1 MKKFADVERTRRA
14 YHSAPGR
21 NSVHRSAAIFPILD
35 TGRYQTN
42 LTFLNHWLI
51 KRGIP
56 EIGARHTLSD
66 AEGARLA
73 QVYTVLD
80 QPKAYAV
87 DLEEIA
93 EAAALQSLPR
103 EGTWEVE
110 FFSAR
115 NLFIPYP
122 AVVMNSSNDHFFN
135 QVHAYARTLSDVDED
150 AQINATDVREASLD
164 VVVDEDHDTFVEV
177 LNGPHAADAE
187 VAFTLQDQ
195 DGRAVERSRRFAGG
209 PYAKRRYLL
218 SEVFGEAVAGTRADR
233 TLFMR
238 QPHLDMFFSRV
249 CGGVIPRD
257 GGAFTANHSYYDNGR
272 TGEYWTI
279 DPAHEAHSSKNFP
292 LFDDLGLV
300 LRLYPI
306 QCPAALDFH
315 VALYDGSGRRA
326 GTVRDVAFI
335 EEGSH
340 RILEFDLG
348 AIGRQAGACSAELFL
363 TPRGGDRVP
372 MRVAVQVCYGT
383 GSGLD
388 SSIKISLFSPYVF
401 APEGK
406 PGRAWVE
413 IAGAPEVEN
422 RLGLY
427 HTSPLPDTA
436 EHEVTIHLYRDADT
450 QTRSAT
456 LRLHGKQAWAH
467 EMDALIPGYKDFLGG
482 RNGFIY
488 GESDSQF
495 LRCLSLQ
502 THGRTGH
509 TSGEHGF

>member
-14 YHSAPGR
+14 YHSAPER
-21 NSVHRSAAIFPILD
+21 NSVHRAASIFPILD
-35 TGRYQTN
+35 TVRYRTN
-42 LTFLNHWLI
+42 LTLLNHWLI

-56 EIGARHTLSD
+56 EIGACHTLRDS
-66 AEGARLA
+66 EGARLA
-73 QVYTVLD
+73 QVYTILD

-93 EAAALQSLPR
+93 EAAGLGTLPT

-110 FFSAR
+110 FYSAR

-122 AVVMNSSNDHFFN
+122 AVVMNSSNDSFFN

-150 AQINATDVREASLD
+150 AQINATDVRETSLD
-164 VVVDEDHDTFVEV
+164 VVVDEEHDTFVEV
-177 LNGPHAADAE
+177 LNGPHPADAE
-187 VAFTLQDQ
+187 VSFALQDQ
-195 DGRAVERSRRFAGG
+195 DGGTIERTQRFEGG
-209 PYAKRRYLL
+209 PYAKRSYLL
-218 SEVFGEAVAGTRADR
+218 SEVFGEDVAGTRADR
-233 TLFMR
+233 TFFMR
-238 QPHLDMFFSRV
+238 QPHFDMFFSRV
-249 CGGVIPRD
+249 CGGVIRRD
-257 GGAFTANHSYYDNGR
+257 RAAFAANHSYYDNSR
-272 TGEYWTI
+272 LDEYWPI
-279 DPAHEAHSSKNFP
+279 DPAHAVHSSKNFP

-315 VALYDGSGRRA
+315 VALYDGGGRA
-326 GTVRDVAFI
+326 MGVKRDVASV
-335 EEGSH
+335 EEGGH
-340 RILEFDLG
+340 RIQEFDLG
-348 AIGRQAGACSAELFL
+348 GIGRAEGARSAELL
-363 TPRGGDRVP
+363 VTSHGDRVP
-372 MRVAVQVCYGT
+372 MRIAFQVCYGT

-388 SSIKISLFSPYVF
+388 SSINISLFSPYVF

-406 PGRAWVE
+406 TGRAWVE

-427 HTSPLPDTA
+427 HTSPLPDEA
-436 EHEVTIHLYRDADT
+436 EHGVTIHLYRDADT
-450 QTRSAT
+450 EFRAAT
-456 LRLHGKQAWAH
+456 LRLRGKQAWAQ

-502 THGRTGH
+502 THSRTGH

>member
-1 MKKFADVERTRRA
+1 MKKFADVEQTRRT
-14 YHSAPGR
+14 YHSAPER
-21 NSVHRSAAIFPILD
+21 NSVHRAATIFPILD
-35 TGRYQTN
+35 TGRYRTN
-42 LTFLNHWLI
+42 LTLLNHWLI

-56 EIGARHTLSD
+56 EIGARHTLRD

-73 QVYTVLD
+73 QVHTVLD
-80 QPKAYAV
+80 QPKAYSV

-122 AVVMNSSNDHFFN
+122 AVVMNSSSDSFFN
-135 QVHAYARTLSDVDED
+135 QVHAYARTLSDVNEN
-150 AQINATDVREASLD
+150 AQINTTDVREASLD
-164 VVVDEDHDTFVEV
+164 VVVDEDNDTFVEV
-177 LNGPHAADAE
+177 LNGPHATDAE
-187 VAFTLQDQ
+187 VLFVLRDQ
-195 DGRAVERSRRFAGG
+195 DGGAVERTRRFTGG
-209 PYAKRRYLL
+209 PYAKRSYFL
-218 SEVFGEAVAGTRADR
+218 SDVFGDAAAGTRVDR
-233 TLFMR
+233 TFFMR
-238 QPHLDMFFSRV
+238 QPHFDMFFSRV
-249 CGGVIPRD
+249 CGGVIRRD
-257 GGAFTANHSYYDNGR
+257 SGAFTANHSYYDNSR
-272 TGEYWTI
+272 MGEYWTI
-279 DPAHEAHSSKNFP
+279 DPAHEAHSSKSFP

-315 VALYDGSGRRA
+315 VALYDDSGCRT
-326 GTVRDVAFI
+326 GMVRDVAFI

-348 AIGRQAGACSAELFL
+348 AIGRAVGARGAELIA
-363 TPRGGDRVP
+363 TSRGDRVP
-372 MRVAVQVCYGT
+372 MRIALQVCYGT

-388 SSIKISLFSPYVF
+388 SSINISLFSPYVF
-401 APEGK
+401 APVGK
-406 PGRAWVE
+406 TGRAWVE

-427 HTSPLPDTA
+427 HTSPLPDDA

-488 GESDSQF
+488 GDSDSQF